1 MQAKLFLIIISL
13 IIIKDCE
20 AEEAEKLNFFSTLI
34 REYKLNYP
42 VLFNNDP
49 TFIRKFI
56 SPSYPYVH
64 IHNKCFKYSREITTN
79 KRTDRKETFE
89 SSNVIIDA
97 TSFSEAS
104 IISFLEEYNNKNIIT
119 PWFIVHN
126 NSLGSVQSIR
136 VDQRIFFIDFDWNL
150 FERYRFVKD
159 QSFIV
164 VENQLGKI
172 DNGLKLQNKVLA
184 PFLKRR
190 GDFKGI
196 HFKGLIGKEPPY
208 TYVKETFPFSGVY
221 TYENKSLVQF

>member
-49 TFIRKFI
+49 KFIKKFI

-64 IHNKCFKYSREITTN
+64 IHNKCFKYSREITMK
-79 KRTDRKETFE
+79 KRTNEKESLE

-97 TSFSEAS
+97 TSFPEAS
-104 IISFLEEYNNKNIIT
+104 IISFLEEYKDKNIIT

-126 NSLGSVQSIR
+126 NSLNSVQSVR
-136 VDQRIFFIDFDWNL
+136 VDQRIFFIDFGWNL

-164 VENQLGKI
+164 VENQLGKV

-190 GDFKGI
+190 QDFKGI
-196 HFKGLIGKEPPY
+196 HLMGLVGYDPPN
-208 TYVKETFPFSGVY
+208 TYLKETFPYSGVFV
-221 TYENKSLVQF
+221 YENKSLV